1 MASERPPEKKSLS
14 ELLGAPGEKS
24 IPNPL
29 SSGKKNLGDSISNPD
44 GSNEA
49 VPPPHAKTGASSL
62 LSLGRRSSSG
72 LDRSLL
78 EKKGLG
84 GASAP
89 NASQPDSADAS
100 SDKKSAGGGPMSGL
114 KSLSR
119 KLLEWEDREF
129 ASDVVRAETQEPFPV
144 VSWVLYAIAAFFGL
158 AILWASFSYIDQST
172 RGEGTV
178 IPSSQIQVIQNLEG
192 GIVKSINTHEG
203 DIVEIGQI
211 LMEIDDTAASASLGE
226 LRAKRYGMEAKV
238 ARLTAEVQ
246 GTPLVFPPRLLAE
259 ARAAATAEES
269 LMRAREEALQVQVDI
284 LRQQAGQREQEMAEL
299 KTKIEQSQISLGLA
313 QQELDLTLP
322 LANRGVVPKVQLL
335 RLQRD
340 VASMAGD
347 IANNQAMIPRTESAI
362 QEANQ
367 RIAEKLGSFRAD
379 AGKELVEAQTQLAAF
394 DETLRGATD
403 KLDRTEVRSPVRGVV
418 KTLNVSTIGGVV
430 KPGMDLVEIV
440 PLDDTLLVEAR
451 ITPKDVAFLKPGQT
465 AKVTFTAYDSSI
477 YGGLTGRLERISA
490 DAIVDPNQKNAT
502 TYFKIIVRTDKN
514 HLERHGERLPIM
526 PGMIA
531 SVDILTGKRTIL
543 EYLLKPLRKSQER
556 ALRER

>member
-1 MASERPPEKKSLS
+1 MASEIPPEKKSLS
-14 ELLGAPGEKS
+14 EMLNAPGGKPTS
-24 IPNPL
+24 APP
-29 SSGKKNLGDSISNPD
+29 SPGKKSLGDSVNHP
-44 GSNEA
+44 G
-49 VPPPHAKTGASSL
+49 GANRDAASFDASL
-62 LSLGRRSSSG
+62 LSLGKMGASSG
-72 LDRSLL
+72 DDRALL
-78 EKKGLG
+78 NKKGLR
-84 GASAP
+84 GA
-89 NASQPDSADAS
+89 PDSDALRPVS
-100 SDKKSAGGGPMSGL
+100 DEGAPDKKGAAPGGGL

-119 KLLEWEDREF
+119 KVLEWEDREF

-144 VSWVLYAIAAFFGL
+144 VSWVLYAIAAFFGI

-203 DIVEIGQI
+203 DIVEVGQV
-211 LMEIDDTAASASLGE
+211 LMEIDDTAASSSLGE

-259 ARAAATAEES
+259 ARAAAAAEEN
-269 LMRAREEALQVQVDI
+269 LMRARDEALQVQVDI
-284 LRQQAGQREQEMAEL
+284 LRQQAGQREQELAEL

-313 QQELDLTLP
+313 QQELDMTLP

-335 RLQRD
+335 RIQRD
-340 VASMAGD
+340 VAAMAGD

-367 RIAEKLGSFRAD
+367 RVAEKLGSFRAD

-394 DETLRGATD
+394 DETLKGATD

-440 PLDDTLLVEAR
+440 PLDDTLLVEAK
-451 ITPKDVAFLKPGQT
+451 ITPKDVAFLKPGQE

-514 HLERHGERLPIM
+514 HLERYGEVLPIM
-526 PGMIA
+526 PGMVA